1 MNNFDN
7 LFKGVDKTKLAAAM
21 KKAEI
26 LAQNEDIKK
35 AFSGADRN
43 KLIDL
48 FKMMDESNQNEVMN
62 ALIRSDSKGITELL
76 RKIKG

>member
-7 LFKGVDKTKLAAAM
+7 LFKGVDKAKLAAAM

-26 LAQNEDIKK
+26 LAQNADIKK
-35 AFSGADRN
+35 AFSGADKN

-76 RKIKG
+76 KKIKG